1 MFHPALRQAMAS
13 DWTTVAREY
22 VRCAG
27 RLDDWVLR
35 SAARSTIL

>member
-22 VRCAG
+22 ARFAG
-27 RLDDWVLR
+27 LLGDSVPGL
-35 SAARSTIL
+35 AARSTIL